1 MAILKRCMTTA
12 CLLLVV
18 SSVNGAAA
26 NGLTDAQV
34 RAGFLYNFSMFVEW
48 PAAVMPNGTLLVGVI
63 GDDAFATTLQM
74 IDGRTAN
81 GRKIAVRALDESDD
95 LRRTGILYI
104 GVSDD
109 RLAAALLSRVADAPV
124 LTVGATPRFAQMGG
138 VVRFYTDESKLRF
151 EINVARSQQ
160 LDLRISSK
168 LLSLA
173 KIVKA
178 PQ

>member
-1 MAILKRCMTTA
+1 MAILNRCAAAA

-18 SSVNGAAA
+18 SSVHGAAA
-26 NGLTDAQV
+26 NGLTDAQI
-34 RAGFLYNFSMFVEW
+34 RAGYLYNFSMFVDW
-48 PAAVMPNGTLLVGVI
+48 PVTVTANGTLLVGVM

-81 GRKIAVRALDESDD
+81 GRKIVVRAFDESDD
-95 LRRTGILYI
+95 LRRAGILYI

-109 RLAAALLSRVADAPV
+109 RSAAALLTRVASAPV
-124 LTVGATPRFAQMGG
+124 LTVGAAPRFAEMGG

-151 EINVARSQQ
+151 EINVTRAQQ